1 MITQFY
7 IELLEGPGQGRTFT
21 FTKDRVRVGRA
32 PDNDLVLV
40 DGSVSRY
47 HCELMVRG
55 AAVELS
61 DAHSTNGVKLNGRKL
76 QDVALL
82 RDLDVIELAD
92 FSLLIKV
99 TSLQLRNAQ
108 PVQDTMHRLSYL
120 QHKCC
125 LPRERQRKR
134 GGDRTRVS
142 SPTQPPYVVGAKK
155 SCSDVKQRSQRSSS
169 LLLGQLSHLH

>member
-47 HCELMVRG
+47 HCELLVRG

-76 QDVALL
+76 QDVVML
-82 RDLDVIELAD
+82 RDLDVIELGR
-92 FSLLIKV
+92 
-99 TSLQLRNAQ
+99 LQLRFHQGNQ
-108 PVQDTMHRLSYL
+108 PTADGTLSAVQDTNATSLLSNWG
-120 QHKCC
+120 KCGPDEGVMKE
-125 LPRERQRKR
+125 LKAVAL
-134 GGDRTRVS
+134 RTV
-142 SPTQPPYVVGAKK
+142 
-155 SCSDVKQRSQRSSS
+155 RSQEGKGRR
-169 LLLGQLSHLH
+169 Q